1 MIQKSNFIE
10 IILQHRCSPVSL
22 LHIFRIPFLKNT
34 FGWLPPKLTR
44 RKCIFSSFHSN
55 FEYFS
60 EMEQPINQ
68 NHSQPRK
75 AMFLP
80 QMILKTTIGKLQP
93 LYTV

>member
-1 MIQKSNFIE
+1 MAASKTYSKGNAFFLLFIA
-10 IILQHRCSPVSL
+10 
-22 LHIFRIPFLKNT
+22 
-34 FGWLPPKLTR
+34 
-44 RKCIFSSFHSN
+44 N

-68 NHSQPRK
+68 NNSQPRK

-80 QMILKTTIGKLQP
+80 QMILKTTIEKLQP